1 MFLLLVQQ
9 QQQHQQRLPD
19 QNELNGCCSFA
30 TCSQQDGDD
39 SVRQLCRMRG
49 CAYVPVSVCVCVR
62 SLFKLI
68 VHFVV
73 VVVVAMIMPGRLLT
87 PTVRELLSQ
96 LFTALEFEFL
106 N

>member
-1 MFLLLVQQ
+1 M
-9 QQQHQQRLPD
+9 
-19 QNELNGCCSFA
+19 
-30 TCSQQDGDD
+30 
-39 SVRQLCRMRG
+39 
-49 CAYVPVSVCVCVR
+49 CVR

>member
-1 MFLLLVQQ
+1 M
-9 QQQHQQRLPD
+9 
-19 QNELNGCCSFA
+19 
-30 TCSQQDGDD
+30 
-39 SVRQLCRMRG
+39 
-49 CAYVPVSVCVCVR
+49 CVCVR

-68 VHFVV
+68 VHF
-73 VVVVAMIMPGRLLT
+73 VVVAMIMPGRLLT

>member
-9 QQQHQQRLPD
+9 QHQQQLPD

-49 CAYVPVSVCVCVR
+49 CAYVPVCVR

-73 VVVVAMIMPGRLLT
+73 AIVVVAMIMPGRLLT

-96 LFTALEFEFL
+96 LFAALEFEFL